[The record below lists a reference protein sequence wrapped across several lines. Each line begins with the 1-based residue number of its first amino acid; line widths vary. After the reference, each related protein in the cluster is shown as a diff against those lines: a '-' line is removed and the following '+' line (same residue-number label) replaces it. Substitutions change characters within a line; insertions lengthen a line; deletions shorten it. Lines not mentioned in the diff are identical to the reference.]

1 MNQESILVV
10 DDNCDNVE
18 LLKVLFDGEG
28 WDVRFS
34 EHAQEA
40 LRVLETFHPSLILM
54 DIQLPG
60 MDGLELTRRLRA
72 RPGFGDVIILAL
84 TAYAMKGDEQ
94 NARAAGCDGYITK
107 PIDTR
112 TFIEMLHRYFQPG
125 GTPVAAVRS
134 TGPRERFPAPNISD
148 LIPQYLKGKLADV
161 QRIQDALERGDFDTV
176 RVIGH
181 NIKGTGNGY
190 GFPEITEIGRNL
202 EAAAKEQTA
211 STIRSEVKAL
221 AELLERLLNTIPRYG
236 SPTARD
242 GCNAR

>member
-1 MNQESILVV
+1 
-10 DDNCDNVE
+10 
-18 LLKVLFDGEG
+18 
-28 WDVRFS
+28 
-34 EHAQEA
+34 
-40 LRVLETFHPSLILM
+40 
-54 DIQLPG
+54 
-60 MDGLELTRRLRA
+60 
-72 RPGFGDVIILAL
+72 
-84 TAYAMKGDEQ
+84 
-94 NARAAGCDGYITK
+94 
-107 PIDTR
+107 
-112 TFIEMLHRYFQPG
+112 MLHRYFQPG

-236 SPTARD
+236 SPTVRD